1 MVVKGIE
8 LAEFRLEYT
17 IGVLRITFYLLI
29 SLAREEASCGAPP
42 FHLKIRCSGA
52 VSEQKRLKQAKVL
65 VLCNTRY
72 FVFMT
77 AYKGALRAP

>member
-1 MVVKGIE
+1 MALLSLKSENSG
-8 LAEFRLEYT
+8 LEYT

-42 FHLKIRCSGA
+42 FHLKIRCSSA